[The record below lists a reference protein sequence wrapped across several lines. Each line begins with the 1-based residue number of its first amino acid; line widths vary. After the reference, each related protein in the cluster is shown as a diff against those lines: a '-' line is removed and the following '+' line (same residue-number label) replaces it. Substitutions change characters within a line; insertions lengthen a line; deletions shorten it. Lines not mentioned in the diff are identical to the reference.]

1 VRAPLHSTKEKERGE
16 NWWENRKHFEWI
28 FSGPIVEVDFEQIDT
43 GYEKNMIIRQI
54 IIDK

>member
-43 GYEKNMIIRQI
+43 GYEKKTIMGQI
-54 IIDK
+54 KIAR